1 MKEMTEK
8 EIDLE
13 FPFMTE
19 EEIDKMLDDVVV
31 SVGEMIMEEESKTSI
46 INPQRIRE
54 VLIAYNALKF
64 LTKATSAKV
73 TYKLHDEFQSVG
85 TVSVIGKDVT
95 FNHSKWFV
103 KACQLASHI
112 DVYPRTDNK
121 VRLDLTFYGLTKPIE

>member
-1 MKEMTEK
+1 MAEK

-13 FPFMTE
+13 FPFMTD

-64 LTKATSAKV
+64 LIKGTSAKV
-73 TYKLHDEFQSVG
+73 TYKLHDGFLSVG
-85 TVSVIGKDVT
+85 TVSVIGKKVT
-95 FNHSKWFV
+95 FPHSEWFV
-103 KACQLASHI
+103 KACNLASNI
-112 DVYPRTDNK
+112 DVYPRTDG
-121 VRLDLTFYGLTKPIE
+121 VIRLDLTFYGLTRPIE